1 MEERMEAL
9 SDIANTVESPKSVCF
24 SIENPVEASL
34 LLETVRKAAEQN
46 GGISVIAKKS
56 GVSREPLYRALS
68 SNGNPTVKT
77 LITVFHALGMRL
89 SVAYIGSESTDDEK
103 K

>member
-1 MEERMEAL
+1 MEAL
-9 SDIANTVESPKSVCF
+9 SDMANTGESPNSVCF

-34 LLETVRKAAEQN
+34 LLEAVRKAAEQN

-56 GVSREPLYRALS
+56 GVSREALYRALS
-68 SNGNPTVKT
+68 SSGNPTIKT
-77 LITVFHALGMRL
+77 LITVLHALGMSL
-89 SVAYIGSESTDDEK
+89 SVAYIRSESSDDEK